1 MDTFRERIVSKEGIF
16 DCYCYMLNIYVDPN
30 KKPLSRLT
38 LFPDIRMATPTTPV
52 KELPKEM
59 LIGDRLKG

>member
-1 MDTFRERIVSKEGIF
+1 
-16 DCYCYMLNIYVDPN
+16 MLI
-30 KKPLSRLT
+30 KAAIQTGHFS
-38 LFPDIRMATPTTPV
+38 DIRMATPTTPV

>member
-1 MDTFRERIVSKEGIF
+1 
-16 DCYCYMLNIYVDPN
+16 MLINP
-30 KKPLSRLT
+30 KKSHSCRYT
-38 LFPDIRMATPTTPV
+38 RMATPTTPV

>member
-1 MDTFRERIVSKEGIF
+1 
-16 DCYCYMLNIYVDPN
+16 MLNFYQV
-30 KKPLSRLT
+30 KEAKSRLT
-38 LFPDIRMATPTTPV
+38 LVSDLRMATPTTPV

>member
-1 MDTFRERIVSKEGIF
+1 
-16 DCYCYMLNIYVDPN
+16 MLINP
-30 KKPLSRLT
+30 KKSNFCRHT
-38 LFPDIRMATPTTPV
+38 RMATPTTPV